1 MLILDGHPSY
11 VTHDFLKYC
20 ADNKIIP
27 YLLPSH
33 TTQLI
38 QPLDVAVF
46 GPYKHWHGEAIGDHN
61 RLGLTAV
68 TKVDF
73 LDMIKGFRTKAMKT
87 GTIQKAFRMSG
98 IWPLNAQIVLDKI
111 EVPETLLPESDS
123 KPDFAA
129 IQATPYTLKQADLI
143 LDAASADII
152 LSYNTAKKL
161 QNAYQIMLLEN
172 NLLKN

>member
-1 MLILDGHPSY
+1 MRATSIPNDWLLKSAEKRCSNNKLALIWIKHFDQWSRKRQVGEFRMLILDGYPSY
-11 VTHDFLKYC
+11 ITHNFLKYC
-20 ADNKIIP
+20 ANNKIIP
-27 YLLPSH
+27 YLLLSY

-38 QPLDVAVF
+38 QPLDIAVF

-98 IWPLNAQIVLDKI
+98 
-111 EVPETLLPESDS
+111 SGR
-123 KPDFAA
+123 
-129 IQATPYTLKQADLI
+129 
-143 LDAASADII
+143 
-152 LSYNTAKKL
+152 
-161 QNAYQIMLLEN
+161 
-172 NLLKN
+172 